1 MITYLAYL
9 SSRYIVERPIFS
21 CLAAA
26 VGERPDSI
34 NFSAELNFS
43 LSKVGRPGIL
53 PFSRA
58 AFIPSLVRSE
68 INLLS
73 KCAQQ

>member
-34 NFSAELNFS
+34 NVSVKFPASY
-43 LSKVGRPGIL
+43 KKKI
-53 PFSRA
+53 
-58 AFIPSLVRSE
+58 I
-68 INLLS
+68 
-73 KCAQQ
+73 